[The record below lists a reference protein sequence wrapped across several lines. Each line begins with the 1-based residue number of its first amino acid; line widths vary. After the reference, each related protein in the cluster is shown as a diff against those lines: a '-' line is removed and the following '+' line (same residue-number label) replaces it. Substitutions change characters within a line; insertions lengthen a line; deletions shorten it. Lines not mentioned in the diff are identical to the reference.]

1 MIKLILQFNLFI
13 FSLCSA
19 NVSFGQTPPLG
30 SAEDFVL
37 FTAVGA
43 FNNTGVSTVV
53 VGDVGT
59 NVGAFNAFPPGTLV
73 GQIHVADPVSVLAA
87 IDVEI
92 AYNFLVAQTC
102 AQVLSSGLGNG
113 QILNPRIYCIDEAST
128 INGNLIL
135 DGQCNPDAV
144 FIFQIDGALSTST
157 FSTVTFINGASVCN
171 VYWQV
176 NGQVTLGENSVFR
189 GNIIANGALNL
200 LENSS
205 LFGRGLSRA
214 GAISLSTTNVDI
226 NQLPTPSTIIINVG
240 GPYCAGES
248 LTLSGNCGG
257 SWSTGSTGSE
267 LTVTVSGDYFVTNT
281 NDCGSAISNHILIN
295 FTELPACNIS
305 GDVSICNGE
314 QTELCVS
321 GGSSY
326 IWTTGAT
333 TNCITTGTAGI
344 YEVTI
349 TDVNGCTSV
358 CNTTVIN
365 SFSECTI
372 TGANVVCPGAST
384 QLCVSGG
391 VSYVWST
398 GASSDC
404 ISTGTEGTYSVTITD
419 VNGCTSV
426 CNTTVTVNPLPACT
440 ITGANVLCPGASTQ
454 LCVSGGSSYIWTT
467 GATTDCIS
475 TGTEGTY
482 SVTITDI
489 NGCTSVCNTTVT
501 VNPLPACTIT
511 GTNILCQGSST
522 QLCVSGGASYIWS
535 TGATTNCIITGTA
548 GTYMVTI
555 TDINGCTSV
564 CSKTVNVDPAPVCAI
579 SGSDTFCLGQS
590 SVICAIGGNNYQW
603 SNGEIT
609 PCITVSVAGTYTVT
623 VTDSYGCTSVCNK
636 TMVELTTIP
645 YCFIDGETYF
655 CLGDSTE
662 ICGPTGP
669 FTYLWSSGEIA
680 ETTRCI
686 SVYET
691 GTYTLTITDSNGCT
705 NVCSKEVIETEFP
718 VCEITG
724 NTVICEG
731 DSTQLCLPPG
741 YFDYWW
747 EDGKQS
753 NCITVTEPGV
763 YAITVTH
770 IARCQSIC
778 STTVT
783 LLTLP
788 EVVISGNNVFCEGQS
803 SLLCVDGN
811 PENII
816 WSNGDTTNCITVFAS
831 GTYSVTAT
839 NHCDTVVSN
848 QIVVT
853 MNPLPVASVINSD
866 SSTVICEG
874 DTITLSGNVNGVW
887 NTGETSPS
895 IEVSSSG
902 IYFVTNANTCD
913 TVVSNQIVVTV
924 SPSPVA
930 SLINSDSS
938 NEICEGD
945 TITLSGN
952 VNGIWNTGETSPSI
966 EVSSSGTYFVT
977 NANECGTV
985 VSNSVEVSVTAM
997 PQCHISGNL
1006 NPDHDQTTILCAPA
1020 GYKFY
1025 LWNTLEVSQCINVI
1039 ESGFKSVT
1047 ISNNTI
1053 CVDSCEV
1060 LVVYKEVTGTIDSK
1074 HLEER
1079 LNLKISPNP
1088 FNLTTTIEFQNP
1100 FPDVDVTIDIYH
1112 ISGVKVNTFKRFES
1126 TTQGMQSIVLDGD
1139 KLEPGIYLCKINVGN
1154 LSFYKKMILL
1164 R

>member
-1 MIKLILQFNLFI
+1 
-13 FSLCSA
+13 
-19 NVSFGQTPPLG
+19 
-30 SAEDFVL
+30 
-37 FTAVGA
+37 
-43 FNNTGVSTVV
+43 
-53 VGDVGT
+53 
-59 NVGAFNAFPPGTLV
+59 
-73 GQIHVADPVSVLAA
+73 
-87 IDVEI
+87 
-92 AYNFLVAQTC
+92 
-102 AQVLSSGLGNG
+102 
-113 QILNPRIYCIDEAST
+113 
-128 INGNLIL
+128 
-135 DGQCNPDAV
+135 
-144 FIFQIDGALSTST
+144 
-157 FSTVTFINGASVCN
+157 
-171 VYWQV
+171 
-176 NGQVTLGENSVFR
+176 
-189 GNIIANGALNL
+189 
-200 LENSS
+200 
-205 LFGRGLSRA
+205 
-214 GAISLSTTNVDI
+214 
-226 NQLPTPSTIIINVG
+226 
-240 GPYCAGES
+240 
-248 LTLSGNCGG
+248 
-257 SWSTGSTGSE
+257 
-267 LTVTVSGDYFVTNT
+267 
-281 NDCGSAISNHILIN
+281 
-295 FTELPACNIS
+295 
-305 GDVSICNGE
+305 
-314 QTELCVS
+314 
-321 GGSSY
+321 
-326 IWTTGAT
+326 
-333 TNCITTGTAGI
+333 
-344 YEVTI
+344 
-349 TDVNGCTSV
+349 
-358 CNTTVIN
+358 
-365 SFSECTI
+365 
-372 TGANVVCPGAST
+372 
-384 QLCVSGG
+384 
-391 VSYVWST
+391 
-398 GASSDC
+398 
-404 ISTGTEGTYSVTITD
+404 
-419 VNGCTSV
+419 
-426 CNTTVTVNPLPACT
+426 
-440 ITGANVLCPGASTQ
+440 
-454 LCVSGGSSYIWTT
+454 
-467 GATTDCIS
+467 
-475 TGTEGTY
+475 
-482 SVTITDI
+482 
-489 NGCTSVCNTTVT
+489 
-501 VNPLPACTIT
+501 
-511 GTNILCQGSST
+511 
-522 QLCVSGGASYIWS
+522 
-535 TGATTNCIITGTA
+535 
-548 GTYMVTI
+548 MVTI

-609 PCITVSVAGTYTVT
+609 PCITVSVAGIYTVT
-623 VTDSYGCTSVCNK
+623 ITDSYGCTSVCNK

-763 YAITVTH
+763 YAITITH

-816 WSNGDTTNCITVFAS
+816 WSNGDTTNCITVLAS
-831 GTYSVTAT
+831 GTYTATAT

-853 MNPLPVASVINSD
+853 MNPLPVASVIHSD

-902 IYFVTNANTCD
+902 TYFVTNANTCD

-924 SPSPVA
+924 IPSPVA
-930 SLINSDSS
+930 SLINSNSS
-938 NEICEGD
+938 TEICEGD

-952 VNGIWNTGETSPSI
+952 VNGMWNTGETSPSIEVSSSGTYFVTNANTCDTVVSNQIVVTVIPSPVASSINSESSTEFCEGEIITLSGNINGMWNTGETSPSI

-1020 GYKFY
+1020 GYKYY

-1047 ISNNTI
+1047 ISNNTM

-1060 LVVYKEVTGTIDSK
+1060 FVVYKEVTGTIDSK

-1126 TTQGMQSIVLDGD
+1126 TTQGMLSIVLDGD
-1139 KLEPGIYLCKINVGN
+1139 NLEPGIYLCKINVGN

>member
-37 FTAVGA
+37 FTAVGE

-113 QILNPRIYCIDEAST
+113 QILNPRIYCIGEAST

-200 LENSS
+200 LENAS
-205 LFGRGLSRA
+205 LFGRGLSRE

-257 SWSTGSTGSE
+257 SWNTGSTGSE

-295 FTELPACNIS
+295 FTELPVCNIS

-321 GGSSY
+321 GGSTY
-326 IWTTGAT
+326 IWSTGAT

-365 SFSECTI
+365 SLSECTI
-372 TGANVVCPGAST
+372 TGANVVCPGANT

-404 ISTGTEGTYSVTITD
+404 ITTGTEGTYNVTITD
-419 VNGCTSV
+419 V
-426 CNTTVTVNPLPACT
+426 
-440 ITGANVLCPGASTQ
+440 
-454 LCVSGGSSYIWTT
+454 
-467 GATTDCIS
+467 
-475 TGTEGTY
+475 
-482 SVTITDI
+482 

-816 WSNGDTTNCITVFAS
+816 WSNGDTTNCITVLAS

-902 IYFVTNANTCD
+902 TYFVTNANTCD

-938 NEICEGD
+938 TEICEGD

-952 VNGIWNTGETSPSI
+952 VNGIWNTGDTSPSI

-1074 HLEER
+1074 YLEEQ
-1079 LNLKISPNP
+1079 LKLKISPNP

-1126 TTQGMQSIVLDGD
+1126 TTKEMQSIIFDGD
-1139 KLEPGIYLCKINVGN
+1139 KLDPGIYLCKINVGN